1 MVLGDLSLS
10 ENNSTDRF
18 KAALENR
25 LGSVLPSGSFT
36 VILRSYQGDF
46 RARSTNQSSYSAM
59 ILVDARGRKTAL
71 ERKAEIEAL
80 GFRVLSNGDIRLN

>member
-10 ENNSTDRF
+10 ENSSTDRV
-18 KAALENR
+18 KAVLENR
-25 LGSVLPSGSFT
+25 LGLVLPAGSFT

-46 RARSTNQSSYSAM
+46 RARSTNQSNYSAM

-71 ERKAEIEAL
+71 ERKTEIEAL

>member
-10 ENNSTDRF
+10 EGSTTASV

-25 LGSVLPSGSFT
+25 LSTVLPAGSFT

-46 RARSTNQSSYSAM
+46 RARATNRPNYSAV
-59 ILVDARGRKTAL
+59 ILIDARARKTAL

-80 GFRVLSNGDIRLN
+80 GFRVSSNGDIRLN